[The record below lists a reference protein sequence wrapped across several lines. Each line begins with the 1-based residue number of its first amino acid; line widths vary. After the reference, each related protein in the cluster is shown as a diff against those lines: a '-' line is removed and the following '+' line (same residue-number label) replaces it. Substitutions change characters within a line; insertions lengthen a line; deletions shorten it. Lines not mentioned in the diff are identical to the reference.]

1 MDAREGRE
9 SFLRTVAQVTA
20 ERAAARPV
28 INSLRTSGADVWD
41 SEIPPSWR
49 NAGFVQ
55 ELTAAAS
62 AVLESDPRDSLALAQ
77 LALAIATSI
86 PARRYTPTVQAQLE
100 GTAWKEIGTAH
111 RYLSEYDAALRAYDA
126 AHRSFAAAHALAHDD
141 AIVDFAR
148 AIVLTDLG
156 RHDEALELLRSVEPV
171 FRGFEDQQRLVK
183 VAMLTGIAQ
192 YGRGQFKDAKTTFEK
207 ALEDVSLDD
216 LHTRAMLYENLGVA
230 CMELSENND
239 AVLMLHNARQLLN
252 DLGLTAELNRCDWNI
267 ARVLLQTAEFGKAAT
282 MLQRVRTFFLEKGMQ
297 EEAGLAGLDL
307 ADASIAI
314 GATDDARVLVFRVLD
329 EFARARLNDRALTAL
344 AYLRDAL
351 PTTPQPSHVVRHVRH
366 YLDRLRSEPTLLF
379 LPLPD

>member
-20 ERAAARPV
+20 ERAAAKPV
-28 INSLRTSGADVWD
+28 IDALRTSGADVWD

-55 ELTAAAS
+55 ELTGAAS

-126 AHRSFAAAHALAHDD
+126 AHRSFADAHALAHDD

-171 FRGFEDQQRLVK
+171 FRGFEDNRRLVQ
-183 VAMLTGIAQ
+183 VSVLTGMVQ
-192 YGRGQFKDAKTTFEK
+192 YRRGQFKDAKITFEK
-207 ALEDVSLDD
+207 ALDEVSLDD
-216 LHTRAMLYENLGVA
+216 LHTRAILYLNLGRT
-230 CMELSENND
+230 CSDLNTTTD
-239 AVLMLHNARQLLN
+239 AVLMLHNARELFTE
-252 DLGLTAELNRCDWNI
+252 LGMTVEVNRTEWNI
-267 ARVLLQTAEFGKAAT
+267 ARVLLLTGEFAKAMP
-282 MLQRVRTFFLEKGMQ
+282 MLKGVRNFFLDKCMA
-297 EEAGLAGLDL
+297 EEAGLAGLDV
-307 ADASIAI
+307 ADASIAL
-314 GATDDARVLVFRVLD
+314 GAFDEARELVVHVLN
-329 EFARARLNDRALTAL
+329 EFTTVRLNDRALTAL
-344 AYLRDAL
+344 AYLRDVL
-351 PTTPQPSHVVRHVRH
+351 PTTPKPAHAVRHVRH

-379 LPLPD
+379 LPLPN